1 MATSAEYAAF
11 DVKQHAES
19 SLITVSVREE
29 EKPADGYISM
39 SGGSGCGHVKIY
51 GKLKEHQRDYILSHL
66 GKYVELLV
74 KEAEDKNAFDARWD
88 SYQ

>member
-1 MATSAEYAAF
+1 MATSAEYAALKA
-11 DVKQHAES
+11 KQHAKS
-19 SLITVSVREE
+19 SLITISVREE
-29 EKPADGYISM
+29 EKPKDWHISYTN
-39 SGGSGCGHVKIY
+39 GHVKIY
-51 GKLKEHQRDYILSHL
+51 GKLKRHQRDYILSHL